1 MTGCGRVARLSTE
14 PSDRIRKGISTHAPD
29 LKESRDTGWR
39 LEGQTK
45 LLVHL
50 SHRSRNLIS
59 APLPDQTL
67 ELPAVASRSENNAH
81 RIADGDVTWYTG
93 SILFR

>member
-1 MTGCGRVARLSTE
+1 
-14 PSDRIRKGISTHAPD
+14 
-29 LKESRDTGWR
+29 
-39 LEGQTK
+39 
-45 LLVHL
+45 L